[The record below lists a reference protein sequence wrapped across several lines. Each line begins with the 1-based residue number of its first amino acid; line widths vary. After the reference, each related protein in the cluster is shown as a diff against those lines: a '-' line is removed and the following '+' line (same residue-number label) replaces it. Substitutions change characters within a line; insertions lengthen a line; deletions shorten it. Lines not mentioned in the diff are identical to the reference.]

1 MIFAKYVKSNQP
13 FGEEDGLT
21 RGLVYAVKRIDKESH
36 RVYLEGFEE
45 SYCTVCFDF
54 YKGTK
59 IKI

>member
-21 RGLVYAVKRIDKESH
+21 RNLVYVVKRIDKESH
-36 RVYLEGFEE
+36 RVYLKGFEE

-54 YKGTK
+54 YEGTK

>member
-21 RGLVYAVKRIDKESH
+21 RGLLYAVKRINKENH

-45 SYCTVCFDF
+45 SYSTVCFNF
-54 YKGTK
+54 YEGKQ